1 MFWHTWT
8 KERLGNEVTQETK
21 KSHSQVFLENLH
33 TEKNHDTSTF
43 ATKPALM
50 NLLTNV
56 NAKHAGLA
64 ICRGIH
70 KREYATLRLKASL

>member
-1 MFWHTWT
+1 MNNVSCFGTH
-8 KERLGNEVTQETK
+8 EFGNEVTQETK
-21 KSHSQVFLENLH
+21 RSPSQVFLENLH

-43 ATKPALM
+43 ATKPARK

-64 ICRGIH
+64 ICRSIH
-70 KREYATLRLKASL
+70 N